1 MKTIT
6 TVILT
11 LISLNTI
18 AQIALPYS
26 TGFDNTQQQN
36 GWQAFRLGA
45 PQPSV
50 IQEWSYTSVQPY
62 TPTQSLYHGY
72 PVGGQ
77 THTDDWFVSPG
88 FNIPEGGKL
97 DTIYHS
103 FAGFGLPTALD
114 TIAVYLLIGSPNPSQ
129 ASEKILLLDY
139 RDNLYNNNREWEYNG
154 NIALPATNQT
164 AHLAIRYYTTSNWL
178 DVKFDNIHLSGN
190 ATTSI
195 KPINYAQNI
204 TLHPNPTKDNIHI
217 TTDLNFNRYS
227 ILNMM
232 GIKVME
238 GNNTNTISIGHL
250 TPGNY
255 TLHLNEANNKVHSQ
269 IFIKR

>member
-1 MKTIT
+1 MKLVT
-6 TVILT
+6 TALLS

-26 TGFDNTQQQN
+26 TGFDDAQQQN
-36 GWQAFRLGA
+36 GWQAFKIGA

-50 IQEWSYTSVQPY
+50 INEWSYNTVQPY
-62 TPTQSLYHGY
+62 SPTQSLYHGY

-77 THTDDWFVSPG
+77 TYTDNWFVSPS

-97 DTIYHS
+97 DTIYNA
-103 FAGFGLPTALD
+103 FGGFGLPNELD

-139 RDNLYNNNREWEYNG
+139 RGNLYNNNREWVYNG
-154 NIALPATNQT
+154 NIALPPRNQS
-164 AHLAIRYYTTSNWL
+164 AHLAIRYYTINNWL
-178 DVKFDNIHLSGN
+178 DVKFDNIHISGN

-195 KPINYAQNI
+195 KPINHAHNI
-204 TLHPNPTKDNIHI
+204 TLHPNPTTDNINI
-217 TTDLNFNRYS
+217 NTDLDFNKYS
-227 ILNMM
+227 IFNMM
-232 GIKVME
+232 GSKVME
-238 GNNTNTISIGHL
+238 GSKTKTIPTMHL

-255 TLHLNEANNKVHSQ
+255 TLHLNDANNKVHSQ